1 VNRQLKVK
9 EVASCIL
16 IVVLVCSLLY
26 CAWINY
32 TDQECVIEQ
41 GTVFQLAPF
50 NTFTSGQYEGF
61 MSYGELAK
69 YGDFGIGTFE
79 GLDGEMLAFDGV
91 FYQIPSNGTPRV
103 ADDSQLTPYA
113 VVTFFEPNES
123 FTVSGLTYS
132 QLQKYLDTQLD
143 VDSDVIYAIK
153 VSGIFDWAYTRSPQK
168 QSLPY
173 PELTEALKTESVFNL
188 TSFSGTAVGFWFPP
202 SMDGV
207 DYAGYHMHLIT
218 DDSTGGGHVSDCII
232 NSAIIEI
239 ETIHQYSLL
248 LP

>member
-1 VNRQLKVK
+1 VNLQLRGKD
-9 EVASCIL
+9 VAAYVL
-16 IVVLVCSLLY
+16 IVVLACSLFY
-26 CAWINY
+26 CAWANY
-32 TDQECVIEQ
+32 TEQECVTNQ
-41 GTVFQLAPF
+41 DAVFQLAPF
-50 NTFTSGQYEGF
+50 NTFTLGQYEGF

-113 VVTFFEPNES
+113 VVTFFKPSES

-173 PELTEALKTESVFNL
+173 PELTEALKTQSVFNL
-188 TSFSGTAVGFWFPP
+188 TSFYGTSVGFWFPP

-218 DDSTGGGHVSDCII
+218 DDFTGGGHVSDCLI

-239 ETIHQYSLL
+239 EEIHHYSLL